1 MSLRNPG
8 HTADE
13 LAARKAENA
22 AFWIYDQSG
31 RLNTSTWAHP
41 ERWRPNS
48 LGKTLRSEFY
58 KQFLPEAKSVVGH
71 GRDPRYVEVKK
82 ACMEWARSK
91 YGRSKRASRFGERLE
106 LIALDALNASSAL
119 AYTDV
124 VIAASEILAVR
135 KRGLATRNTMPLRT
149 LLRVHSLSAESR
161 RAVIKEVR
169 EARKDRVVDLL
180 EEFFSSR
187 SPYWRRFL
195 DRQGRVR
202 KTKLPSLT
210 DARVNLVEGFLRPEK
225 MLWWRGPHIDGLS
238 FTRSEAYGLAA
249 RCLKAAFPKHKQVRG
264 LTGATLKHTYLYHKR
279 LRARRGGPP
288 SRYGQV

>member
-8 HTADE
+8 HTAEE
-13 LAARKAENA
+13 LAARKAESA
-22 AFWIYDQSG
+22 AFWIYNQSG
-31 RLNTSTWAHP
+31 RLNTSTSAHP

-48 LGKTLRSEFY
+48 LAKTLRSEFY
-58 KQFLPEAKSVVGH
+58 KKFLPEAKSVVGH
-71 GRDPRYVEVKK
+71 RRDPRYVEVKTV
-82 ACMEWARSK
+82 CMEWARNK
-91 YGRSKRASRFGERLE
+91 YRRTKRASRFGERLE

-135 KRGLATRNTMPLRT
+135 KRGLSTRNIKPLRT

-180 EEFFSSR
+180 EEFFSPR
-187 SPYWRRFL
+187 FPHWRRFL

-210 DARVNLVEGFLRPEK
+210 DARVNLVEAFLRPEK
-225 MLWWRGPHIDGLS
+225 MFWWRGPHIDGLS
-238 FTRSEAYGLAA
+238 FTRSEAYSLAA

-264 LTGATLKHTYLYHKR
+264 LTGATLKPTYLYHKR
-279 LRARRGGPP
+279 LRGRRGGPP